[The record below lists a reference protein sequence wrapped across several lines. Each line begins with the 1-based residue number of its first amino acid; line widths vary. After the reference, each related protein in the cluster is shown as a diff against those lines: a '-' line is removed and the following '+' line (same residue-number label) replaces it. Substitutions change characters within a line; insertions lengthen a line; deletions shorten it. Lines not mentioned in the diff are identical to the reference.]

1 MLSTVG
7 GLTLFTQIVAMT
19 NGGPGYAT
27 DTLST
32 VLYKQ
37 AFVFG
42 KFGYSTA
49 VALVLAIFVA
59 AVSFIQLAYLRS
71 RETAA

>member
-1 MLSTVG
+1 
-7 GLTLFTQIVAMT
+7 
-19 NGGPGYAT
+19 
-27 DTLST
+27 

-37 AFVFG
+37 AFVYG

-59 AVSFIQLAYLRS
+59 AVSFIQIAYLRS
-71 RETAA
+71 RETTA